1 MTHKIFLNPEN
12 HVNPV
17 KIVFEVSMR
26 QSFSSIIALCLLA
39 LVSFA
44 QSAKLS
50 PGQAAPDFLLK
61 DINGKQHS
69 LQAYRGKFVVVGF
82 VGVKCVIANAY
93 ITRMNTIADD
103 YKSRDVVMLGI
114 NSNFTEPVKEIKT
127 HIQKNKISFPVLKD
141 EKNLIA
147 NAYGAFV
154 TPEVYV
160 IDKEGKLRYHGRVD
174 NASDAKRVERQ
185 DLRVALDEMLGGK
198 DVSKPELKAFG
209 CEIKRIGTAPSFAS
223 TPVKTP
229 IVTDGSVTLLKPTE
243 FKRIKDEAKDKVLV
257 INFWAT
263 WCAPCVAEFPEF
275 VKLDAEYRSKGVKII
290 SISTD
295 EKSDLSGAVIPFL
308 KKQKAEFPSYL
319 SDADDPQE
327 LIDVVDKNW
336 SGALPATFVFDK
348 SGKIIL
354 AKYGIIDRA
363 ELVKKIEEGLK

>member
-1 MTHKIFLNPEN
+1 
-12 HVNPV
+12 
-17 KIVFEVSMR
+17 MR
-26 QSFSSIIALCLLA
+26 QSLSSILALCLLSLIA
-39 LVSFA
+39 FA
-44 QSAKLS
+44 QPAKLS

-61 DINGKQHS
+61 DIKGNQHS

-93 ITRMNTIADD
+93 ISRMNAIANE

-114 NSNFTEPVKEIKT
+114 NSNFTEPISDIKAD
-127 HIQKNKISFPVLKD
+127 IKKSKIGFPVLKD

-160 IDKEGKLRYHGRVD
+160 IDKEGTLRYHGRVD
-174 NASDAKRVERQ
+174 NASDAARVERH
-185 DLRVALDEMLGGK
+185 DLRVALDELLGGK
-198 DVSKPELKAFG
+198 PVSKPELKAFG
-209 CEIKRIGTAPSFAS
+209 CEIKRVGNATAFVS
-223 TPVKTP
+223 TPVRNSIQP
-229 IVTDGSVTLLKPTE
+229 DSSVTLLRPTE
-243 FKRIKDEAKDKVLV
+243 FKKIKDDAKDKVLV

-275 VKLDAEYRSKGVKII
+275 VKLDAEYRAKGVKIVAI
-290 SISTD
+290 SID

-348 SGKIIL
+348 TGKIIL
-354 AKYGIIDRA
+354 AKYGIIDRE
-363 ELVKKIEEGLK
+363 ELVKKIEEGLR

>member
-1 MTHKIFLNPEN
+1 MHKFL
-12 HVNPV
+12 
-17 KIVFEVSMR
+17 ISL
-26 QSFSSIIALCLLA
+26 IALCLLT
-39 LVSFA
+39 LVAFA
-44 QSAKLS
+44 QPAKLT
-50 PGQAAPDFLLK
+50 PGQAAPDFALK
-61 DINGKQHS
+61 DIKGNQHS
-69 LQAYRGKFVVVGF
+69 LQAYRGKVVVVGF
-82 VGVKCVIANAY
+82 VGVKCPIANAY
-93 ITRMNTIADD
+93 ITRMNAIAEE

-114 NSNFTEPVKEIKT
+114 NSNFTEPVKDIKA
-127 HIQKNKISFPVLKD
+127 HIQKSKIGFPVLKD
-141 EKNLIA
+141 EKNIIA

-160 IDKEGKLRYHGRVD
+160 IDKEGTLRYHGRVD
-174 NASDAKRVERQ
+174 NASDAARVERH
-185 DLRVALDEMLGGK
+185 DLRVALDEMLSGNQ
-198 DVSKPELKAFG
+198 VSKPELKAFG
-209 CEIKRIGTAPSFAS
+209 CQIKRTGEAASFVS

-229 IVTDGSVTLLKPTE
+229 IKMDGSVALLKPAD

-295 EKSDLSGAVIPFL
+295 EKSDLNGAVIPFL

-348 SGKIIL
+348 AGKLIL
-354 AKYGIIDRA
+354 AKYGIIDRE
-363 ELVKKIEEGLK
+363 ELVKKIEDGLK